1 MGLPGSALD
10 QQIQIIQFRH
20 AELNNPRHYIIFFFI
35 GNDFADLVAEARKL
49 TASQGEISVD
59 GKTTDVARSLSI
71 LWFLNDF
78 VYHNSVLRKSFSI
91 QFFRKFFLQLFS
103 AVQLAYGLDPEENP
117 IFLMMNQ
124 RRTTYQA
131 EAQKAVEVKLI
142 KLKTLQKKL
151 SFTTMIVAIPD
162 AHQLDDSRRQFVADG
177 YGIPLDFL
185 EPFRPNQLL
194 KNVVEN
200 EGFEF
205 FDTTECLVKTKLG
218 GRLYYQQDT
227 HFRAI
232 GHDAVARYMI
242 APIEAFLNS
251 SPVLP

>member
-1 MGLPGSALD
+1 MLLYGIEPEG
-10 QQIQIIQFRH
+10 
-20 AELNNPRHYIIFFFI
+20 NP
-35 GNDFADLVAEARKL
+35 
-49 TASQGEISVD
+49 
-59 GKTTDVARSLSI
+59 
-71 LWFLNDF
+71 
-78 VYHNSVLRKSFSI
+78 
-91 QFFRKFFLQLFS
+91 LF
-103 AVQLAYGLDPEENP
+103 N
-117 IFLMMNQ
+117 MMDK
-124 RRTTYQA
+124 RRATYQA
-131 EAQKAVEVKLI
+131 EAQKTVEVQLI

-151 SFTTMIVAIPD
+151 GFTTMIVAIPD

-194 KNVVEN
+194 KDVVEN

-227 HFRAI
+227 HLRAV
-232 GHDAVARYMI
+232 GHDAVARCMV

-251 SPVLP
+251 SPALP